1 MVQRTPQ
8 ELEQINRLAED
19 LRVVINRAQVHP
31 QIAVDALASAFG
43 NVLIQVS
50 ESEERLAEYLEE
62 MRDNALREWRKRKGT
77 GS

>member
-50 ESEERLAEYLEE
+50 ERLALF
-62 MRDNALREWRKRKGT
+62 
-77 GS
+77 